1 MRRGCGRGRDLGAMI
16 CMKGSTV
23 QPSQLSRFPVTQSD
37 RTPIL
42 ISSLFYVACDLTMVK
57 KVNKKSSNE
66 NLQLTSTDDPH
77 RE

>member
-1 MRRGCGRGRDLGAMI
+1 MRRGCGRGRDLGAM
-16 CMKGSTV
+16 MHEGSTV

-42 ISSLFYVACDLTMVK
+42 FSSLVYVTCDLTMVK

-66 NLQLTSTDDPH
+66 NLQQTSTGDPH
-77 RE
+77 GE